1 MQNHNL
7 DPVYDKQPSNGLSP
21 ITQKDLAA
29 WIEAEPEAEAEPI
42 DPRLR
47 LQYEQ
52 SKAREK
58 QRPAARPVAVP
69 HISQV
74 ERFETVQAD
83 REPVKKP
90 AHTGSYAHGLS
101 MAATLQKVCMRPDI
115 TWRGK
120 AVAVALSAHWP
131 HVRPSNQRL
140 RMLTGHSKNTVAR
153 GLAELKAKGL
163 LTWKRGKPRKANE
176 YTCQWLSHRSP
187 QGTP

>member
-29 WIEAEPEAEAEPI
+29 WIEAGADPEPDPDQI
-42 DPRLR
+42 TDPRLR
-47 LQYEQ
+47 RNYEQ
-52 SKAREK
+52 SKAREN
-58 QRPAARPVAVP
+58 QCPAARPVAVP
-69 HISQV
+69 DLSQLGT
-74 ERFETVQAD
+74 FETVQAN

-101 MAATLQKVCMRPDI
+101 MAATLEKVCMRPDI

-120 AVAVALSAHWP
+120 SVALALAAHWP
-131 HVRPSNQRL
+131 HVRPANQRL

-163 LTWKRGKPRKANE
+163 LTWKGSTHETEKIV
-176 YTCQWLSHRSP
+176 L
-187 QGTP
+187 